1 MERLTERFMHGLG
14 VKDCYDSCSV
24 CDVARCCGLL
34 EDILEKL
41 AHYEDL
47 EEQLEKLYG
56 GKMPLDEVV
65 KNLNRIVQN
74 GEEKLDYARIL
85 TNAEAEKWDKWK
97 DLEEQGR
104 LIELPCAVGDM
115 VYVIAPRYVEC
126 DKKYNCEDYNSEE
139 YLITWCQN
147 YCPNGY
153 KGKGISPTKIEAIHI
168 IEDGIDLST
177 ILGRYHIE
185 NVFTTREAAES
196 KLAEMEGT
204 E

>member
-1 MERLTERFMHGLG
+1 MSRLTKRENGDLYYRQGENYAWSKPINKG
-14 VKDCYDSCSV
+14 NVKYPTLS
-24 CDVARCCGLL
+24 
-34 EDILEKL
+34 KL

-47 EEQLEKLYG
+47 EEQ
-56 GKMPLDEVV
+56 GK
-65 KNLNRIVQN
+65 
-74 GEEKLDYARIL
+74 
-85 TNAEAEKWDKWK
+85 
-97 DLEEQGR
+97 

-126 DKKYNCEDYNSEE
+126 DKKYNYEDYNSEE

-177 ILGRYHIE
+177 TLGRYHIE
-185 NVFTTREAAES
+185 NVFTTREEAEA
-196 KLAEMEGT
+196 KLSEMEVRN